1 MNKTQIAYL
10 RAFHRKRQYT
20 AAKPFV
26 LVELIKK
33 YKDLSWIE
41 WMRLRWRN
49 SAWVSN
55 YNELIECVAQN
66 CNFQMAHV
74 SLMPQGTNFYW
85 ENHPHIT
92 EADVKQNSYFLLPY
106 GVTRHAFQA
115 QVWSSANLSMEFV
128 LNNYSNSSDAS
139 DLGRCVS
146 ANPNVT
152 IADVLGNL
160 SAGWDMATL
169 SSNPAFTMTDFLANP
184 LIKWSRE
191 GMAIN
196 PNITMA
202 DVRANPQIKWDLFD
216 LSRNPNITIDD
227 ILSATGSLIMDVWNF
242 DELSSCAN
250 ITIKDIRATPQL
262 PWNIRNF
269 ALRGKF
275 SLQNT
280 LFDGYEKALVFDG
293 MMRNPHFT
301 LSDLSNAG
309 IEFPAGWI
317 WSELSANPNLTLD
330 FIEKHLHQLDIK
342 MLTEVN
348 KFLWDDVAYRRE
360 ITADIAARSTLVRGH
375 LREFTNAVTAGAIA
389 RYIDWA

>member
-92 EADVKQNSYFLLPY
+92 EADVTQTNYFLLPY
-106 GVTRHAFQA
+106 GVTCHGFQA

-128 LNNYSNSSDAS
+128 LNNYSNYSDAS

-160 SAGWDMATL
+160 STGWDMATL
-169 SSNPAFTMTDFLANP
+169 SSNPAFTMADFLANP

-191 GMAIN
+191 GMALN

-227 ILSATGSLIMDVWNF
+227 ILNTDVTGMGAWDFLV
-242 DELSSCAN
+242 LSG
-250 ITIKDIRATPQL
+250 RA
-262 PWNIRNF
+262 NIRNF

-280 LFDGYEKALVFDG
+280 LFDGYEKALVLDG

-301 LSDLSNAG
+301 LCDLSNAG

-348 KFLWDDVAYRRE
+348 KFLWDDVVYRRE
-360 ITADIAARSTLVRGH
+360 ITADIAARSKQVGGH
-375 LREFTNAVTAGAIA
+375 LREFTDAMTAGAIA
-389 RYIDWA
+389 QYIDWI